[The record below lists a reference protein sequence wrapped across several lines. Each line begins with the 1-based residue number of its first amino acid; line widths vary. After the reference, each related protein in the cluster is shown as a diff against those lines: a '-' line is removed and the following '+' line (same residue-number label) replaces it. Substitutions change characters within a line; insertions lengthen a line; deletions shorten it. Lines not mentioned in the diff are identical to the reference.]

1 MNTKSYKS
9 RTERQKMIFKIY
21 TLAAVV
27 ITLLLD
33 IPFEIFG
40 QANSWWLVPMV
51 LVLSFLALIIL
62 HIAVLAI
69 SILTVNLDK
78 SPRDTNFFRLIVN
91 GFLQMAL
98 PLLRVKVHA
107 TGLEKIPQDE
117 TFLLVSNHIHDLD
130 PAIIYYAVPDARLAF
145 IGKKEVRDLF
155 PFIYKALHKL
165 SGLPIDRENNREA
178 AKTIIN
184 ATRLIKEKTNSVVVF
199 PEGYVSLSGELLPIR
214 NGALKIATKSQAKIV
229 VCTLW
234 GTKQI
239 PKNLLRRKT
248 DIYFDVLD
256 VIDTADNIH
265 TVEIGNKI
273 HSMMQES
280 IAKHK

>member
-1 MNTKSYKS
+1 
-9 RTERQKMIFKIY
+9 MIFKIY
-21 TLAAVV
+21 AFLAAV

-40 QANSWWLVPMV
+40 QPHSWWLVPVLLISSFVV
-51 LVLSFLALIIL
+51 LVIL
-62 HIAVLAI
+62 HISVFAI
-69 SILTVNLDK
+69 SILTVNLNK
-78 SPRDTNFFRLIVN
+78 PPQDTDFFRLMVN

-98 PLLRVKVHA
+98 PLLRVKVHM

-117 TFLLVSNHIHDLD
+117 PFLLVSNHIHDLD
-130 PAIIYYAVPDARLAF
+130 PAIIYYAVPNARLAF

-178 AKTIIN
+178 AKTIIS
-184 ATRLIKEKTNSVVVF
+184 AARLIKEKTNSVAVF

-234 GTKQI
+234 GTKDI
-239 PKNLLRRKT
+239 PKNLLKRKT
-248 DIYFDVLD
+248 DIYFDVLE
-256 VIDTADNIH
+256 VIDTADNTH
-265 TVEIGNKI
+265 TVEIGDKI
-273 HSMMQES
+273 HELMQKS
-280 IAKHK
+280 ISIRK